1 MLSKW
6 VNSITNKR
14 ELSSQ
19 ISQLRQ
25 LRILD
30 SGGMVNTEQLKGYVA
45 QVQQLANELKSVD
58 KEVSEGSWGEKQM
71 EKYSKTKKVY
81 DDKIQLLSNEQ
92 HKAMETK
99 KEIIRKTN
107 QTHKLESDVF
117 NGDARDA

>member
-30 SGGMVNTEQLKGYVA
+30 SAGMVNMEQLKGYAA
-45 QVQQLANELKSVD
+45 QGQQLAMELKNVD
-58 KEVSEGSWGEKQM
+58 KEVGKSSGGEK
-71 EKYSKTKKVY
+71 
-81 DDKIQLLSNEQ
+81 
-92 HKAMETK
+92 
-99 KEIIRKTN
+99 
-107 QTHKLESDVF
+107 
-117 NGDARDA
+117 